1 MKPVRLVQD
10 LLAYDFYTDRV
21 YRFSIV
27 RLVSSL
33 AQAADWMDRVV
44 VSGMANGVGR
54 LSLASAEGLKLGVS
68 GASQTYVLTVVAA
81 VVLLLLVV
89 LGSGG

>member
-1 MKPVRLVQD
+1 M
-10 LLAYDFYTDRV
+10 
-21 YRFSIV
+21 

-44 VSGMANGVGR
+44 VNGVANGMGR

-81 VVLLLLVV
+81 VVLLLLLV
-89 LGSGG
+89 LGRGS